1 MAGGMAWVHVDSAAL
16 GDSVLDLY
24 ERDGVYMI
32 RVDGWELMNGDYHE
46 SEDRLGELAARL
58 ARRPDPAILVG
69 GLGLGFTLASLHRH
83 LGGAGRVTVAELSEA
98 VIRWFDRYTKPRTL
112 GDHPARI
119 RHGDVLAVAA
129 EGSAE
134 GPAFDVILLDVDNGP
149 EPLSAAGN
157 AALYG
162 AEGLATLRRAL
173 TPDGILMVWSAFED
187 PEFVGRARSAGFS
200 PASLPV
206 FRPGRAEPFH
216 LVYVLSASP
225 FLPGELDRFGL
236 QPL

>member
-1 MAGGMAWVHVDSAAL
+1 MVGGMAWVHVDSAAL

-32 RVDGWELMNGDYHE
+32 RVDGWELMNGEYHE

-58 ARRPDPAILVG
+58 ARRADPEILVG
-69 GLGLGFTLASLHRH
+69 GLGLGFTLASLHRY
-83 LGGAGRVTVAELSEA
+83 LGAAARVTVAELSEA
-98 VIRWFDRYTKPRTL
+98 VIRWFDRHTKPRTL

-119 RHGDVLAVAA
+119 RRGDVLAVAA
-129 EGSAE
+129 EG
-134 GPAFDVILLDVDNGP
+134 PAYDVILLDVDNGP
-149 EPLSAAGN
+149 QPLSAAGN

-162 AEGLATLRRAL
+162 ADGLATLRRAL
-173 TPDGILMVWSAFED
+173 KADGILMVWSAFED
-187 PEFVGRARSAGFS
+187 PEFVGQARSAGFS

-225 FLPGELDRFGL
+225 FPPGEFDRFGL

>member
-1 MAGGMAWVHVDSAAL
+1 MWVHLDSAAL

-32 RVDGWELMNGDYHE
+32 RIDGWELMNGAYHE

-58 ARRPDPAILVG
+58 ARRPDPDILVG
-69 GLGLGFTLASLHRH
+69 GLGLGYTLASLVRR

-98 VIRWFDRYTKPRTL
+98 VIRWFERHTKPPSL

-119 RHGDVLAVAA
+119 RHGDVLAIAA

-134 GPAFDVILLDVDNGP
+134 GRAFDVILLDVDNGP
-149 EPLSAAGN
+149 EPLSAPGN

-162 AEGLATLRRAL
+162 AGGLGTLRRAL

-187 PEFVGRARSAGFS
+187 PDFIARARSAGFF

-206 FRPGRAEPFH
+206 FRAGRAEPFH
-216 LVYVLSASP
+216 LVYVLSAWP
-225 FLPGELDRFGL
+225 FPPDELDRLGL

>member
-1 MAGGMAWVHVDSAAL
+1 MAWDHVDSAAL

-32 RVDGWELMNGDYHE
+32 RVDGWELMNGEYHE

-69 GLGLGFTLASLHRH
+69 GLGLGFTLASLVRH
-83 LGGAGRVTVAELSEA
+83 LGGAGRVTVAELSDA
-98 VIRWFDRYTKPRTL
+98 VIRWFGRHTRPPSL

-129 EGSAE
+129 EGTAY
-134 GPAFDVILLDVDNGP
+134 DVILLDVDNGP
-149 EPLSAAGN
+149 QPLSAAGN

-162 AEGLATLRRAL
+162 ADGLGILRRAL
-173 TPDGILMVWSAFED
+173 APDGILMVWSAFED
-187 PEFVGRARSAGFS
+187 PDFLARTRSAGFC
-200 PASLPV
+200 PAWLPV

-216 LVYVLSASP
+216 LVYVLSATA
-225 FLPGELDRFGL
+225 FQQGELDRFGL
-236 QPL
+236 QA

>member
-1 MAGGMAWVHVDSAAL
+1 
-16 GDSVLDLY
+16 
-24 ERDGVYMI
+24 
-32 RVDGWELMNGDYHE
+32 MNGEYHE

-58 ARRPDPAILVG
+58 ARGPDPDILVG
-69 GLGLGFTLASLHRH
+69 GLGLGFTLASLHRN

-98 VIRWFDRYTKPRTL
+98 VIRWFDRHTRPSSL

-119 RHGDVLAVAA
+119 RQGDVLAVAA
-129 EGSAE
+129 G
-134 GPAFDVILLDVDNGP
+134 GPAYDVILLDVDNGP

-162 AEGLATLRRAL
+162 ADGLGTLRRAL
-173 TPDGILMVWSAFED
+173 KADGILMVWSAFED
-187 PEFVGRARSAGFS
+187 SEFVGRARSAGFS

-225 FLPGELDRFGL
+225 FFPDELARFSL
-236 QPL
+236 EPL

>member
-1 MAGGMAWVHVDSAAL
+1 MAWVHVDSAAL

-24 ERDGVYMI
+24 ERDGVHMI
-32 RVDGWELMNGDYHE
+32 RVDGWELMNGEYHE

-69 GLGLGFTLASLHRH
+69 GLGLGFTLASLVRH
-83 LGGAGRVTVAELSEA
+83 LGGAGRVTVAELSDA
-98 VIRWFDRYTKPRTL
+98 VIRWFDRHTRPPSL

-129 EGSAE
+129 EG
-134 GPAFDVILLDVDNGP
+134 PAYDVILLDVDNGP
-149 EPLSAAGN
+149 QPLSAPSN

-162 AEGLATLRRAL
+162 SDGLCTLRRAL
-173 TPDGILMVWSAFED
+173 APDGILMVWSAFED
-187 PEFVGRARSAGFS
+187 PDFLARARSAGFF
-200 PASLPV
+200 PAWLPV

-216 LVYVLSASP
+216 LVYVLSATP
-225 FLPGELDRFGL
+225 FTPDELDSFGL
-236 QPL
+236 QV

>member
-1 MAGGMAWVHVDSAAL
+1 MAWVHVDSAAL
-16 GDSVLDLY
+16 GDRVLDLY

-32 RVDGWELMNGDYHE
+32 RVDGWELMNGAYHE

-58 ARRPDPAILVG
+58 ARSPDPEVLVG
-69 GLGLGFTLASLHRH
+69 GLGLGYTLASLVRH
-83 LGGAGRVTVAELSEA
+83 LGGAGRITVAELSEA
-98 VIRWFDRYTKPRTL
+98 VIRWFDRYTRPRSL
-112 GDHPARI
+112 GARSAGI

-129 EGSAE
+129 EGS
-134 GPAFDVILLDVDNGP
+134 GFDIILIDVDNGP
-149 EPLSAAGN
+149 EPLSATGN
-157 AALYG
+157 ATLYG
-162 AEGLATLRRAL
+162 ASGLGTLRRAL
-173 TPDGILMVWSAFED
+173 KADGILMVWSAFED
-187 PEFVGRARSAGFS
+187 RDFVARARSAGFS

-225 FLPGELDRFGL
+225 FLPDELDRFGL

>member
-1 MAGGMAWVHVDSAAL
+1 MAWVHVDSAAL

-69 GLGLGFTLASLHRH
+69 GLGLGFTLASLVRH
-83 LGGAGRVTVAELSEA
+83 LGGDGRVTVAELSDA
-98 VIRWFDRYTKPRTL
+98 VIRWFERHTKPTSL
-112 GDHPARI
+112 GGHPARI
-119 RHGDVLAVAA
+119 RQGDVLAVAA
-129 EGSAE
+129 EG
-134 GPAFDVILLDVDNGP
+134 PAHDVILLDVDNGP

-162 AEGLATLRRAL
+162 TAGLGTLRRAL
-173 TPDGILMVWSAFED
+173 APDGILMVWSAFED
-187 PEFVGRARSAGFS
+187 PDFVGRARSAGFF
-200 PASLPV
+200 PAWLPV
-206 FRPGRAEPFH
+206 FRPGRTEPFH
-216 LVYVLSASP
+216 LVYVLSATP
-225 FLPGELDRFGL
+225 FRQDELDRFGL
-236 QPL
+236 QL